1 MKLDE
6 RRETKDERLCHPE
19 RSEGSMHLRVILS
32 PFDKLRVNS
41 VEESLNTSLRGRSEP
56 ATSEAWWWQSM
67 EGVC

>member
-19 RSEGSMHLRVILS
+19 QSEGFMLLRVILS

-41 VEESLNTSLRGRSEP
+41 VEESLNTSLRGRSP
-56 ATSEAWWWQSM
+56 WQSM
-67 EGVC
+67 EGLN

>member
-6 RRETKDERLCHPE
+6 RRETKDERLSHPE
-19 RSEGSMHLRVILS
+19 QSEGSMLLRVILS

-41 VEESLNTSLRGRSEP
+41 VEESLNTSLREHSP
-56 ATSEAWWWQSM
+56 WQSM

>member
-6 RRETKDERLCHPE
+6 RRETKDERVCHPE
-19 RSEGSMHLRVILS
+19 QSEGSMLLRVILN

-41 VEESLNTSLRGRSEP
+41 VEESLNTSLRGRSP
-56 ATSEAWWWQSM
+56 WQSM

>member
-6 RRETKDERLCHPE
+6 RRETKDERLCRPE
-19 RSEGSMHLRVILS
+19 RSEGSMLLRVILS